1 MSKVEHTRGDT
12 WERGYI
18 IKDAAGVPLD
28 LTGAAVALQVRETG
42 GALLVDL
49 SSFCTITP
57 LTGRIDLLVPAA
69 TMALPLG
76 TYRFDVQITYAGG
89 RVKTY
94 DTSTLTI
101 LRDETL

>member
-28 LTGAAVALQVRETG
+28 LTGASVDLQVRDG
-42 GALLVDL
+42 SGLLVADL
-49 SSFCTITP
+49 STACTITP
-57 LTGRIDLLVPAA
+57 LAGRIDLVAPAS
-69 TMALPLG
+69 TMDIPLG
-76 TYRFDVQITYAGG
+76 AYRFDIRVTYAGG

-94 DTSTLTI
+94 DASTLTI
-101 LRDETL
+101 IRHENL

>member
-1 MSKVEHTRGDT
+1 MSKVDHTRGDT

-28 LTGAAVALQVRETG
+28 LTGATVALQVRDGG
-42 GALLVDL
+42 GALVADL
-49 SSFCTITP
+49 STFCTITP
-57 LTGRIDLLVPAA
+57 LAGRIDFVAPAA
-69 TMALPLG
+69 TMAIPVG
-76 TYRFDVQITYAGG
+76 TYRFDVQVTYAGG

-94 DTSTLTI
+94 DASTLTI